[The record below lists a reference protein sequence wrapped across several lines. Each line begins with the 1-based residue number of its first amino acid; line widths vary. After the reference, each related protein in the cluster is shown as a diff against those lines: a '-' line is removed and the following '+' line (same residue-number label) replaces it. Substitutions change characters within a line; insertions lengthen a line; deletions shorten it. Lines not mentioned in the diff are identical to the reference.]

1 MTGPDPIE
9 AMREAA
15 REVLGDLMRGLVG
28 DETAPPRVDRHGHD
42 APFAN
47 GHASH
52 APNVNGHPNRVG
64 DVAVPANR
72 TGQAG
77 DDAPRRPSATSD
89 DAVIVPQVPAPPVAA
104 VLRPSTWSGPA
115 VAGEVI
121 GDRPPERA
129 HEQGP
134 HSGGLNSPPAGMP
147 AGSMG
152 RPSPRPTAAAGV
164 TSDGRVEPVTIHNDD
179 DLQRFVRALVG
190 RLENPR
196 DRQAIRAGRL
206 RFALRQSTATAVA
219 AGNAPSGGQVAA
231 ARVVKGA
238 VTERAVRAA
247 AADGTRLVLAHGA
260 VLTPLARDCARARGV
275 EIERERRC

>member
-121 GDRPPERA
+121 GEGPSGPVVWIHRPIHEPVGSRVGSERQPDRA
-129 HEQGP
+129 TG
-134 HSGGLNSPPAGMP
+134 PAGITDP
-147 AGSMG
+147 
-152 RPSPRPTAAAGV
+152 
-164 TSDGRVEPVTIHNDD
+164 
-179 DLQRFVRALVG
+179 
-190 RLENPR
+190 
-196 DRQAIRAGRL
+196 
-206 RFALRQSTATAVA
+206 
-219 AGNAPSGGQVAA
+219 
-231 ARVVKGA
+231 
-238 VTERAVRAA
+238 
-247 AADGTRLVLAHGA
+247 
-260 VLTPLARDCARARGV
+260 
-275 EIERERRC
+275 